1 MKHNAKRITSIFTA
15 LILVISATVYASAKG
30 APKTAASSVCIM
42 DMDTGRVLYEKNAD
56 EERAIASIT
65 KIMTGILVIENNED
79 LDRTITIS
87 SHAASVG
94 EASMY
99 LEKGQKYPLRT
110 VLYGT
115 LLKSG
120 NDAAVAVAE
129 ATGGSEKKF
138 VKMMNEKAEELGM
151 THSHF
156 SCPNGLTDEDNYSS
170 ARDMAILS
178 RYAME
183 NRTFAKIV
191 GTRHVTTED
200 GHSFTNHHK
209 LLKRDK
215 RCIGIK
221 TGFTNAAGRT
231 LVSAF
236 QDPEDGHR
244 IIIVTLNDWDDYED
258 QLSLCDWAFRNFP
271 ETALAEENIPLATL
285 DNAGTRMQV
294 VPEESVTCPLSKKE
308 AKRVTSYLRLQSN
321 RGASIADGETA
332 GKLNFYLDGNRICS
346 VKLLYRSVD
355 S

>member
-1 MKHNAKRITSIFTA
+1 MKHNAKRITSLLTA
-15 LILVISATVYASAKG
+15 LVLAISATVCASAKG
-30 APKTAASSVCIM
+30 APETAATSICIM

-79 LDRTITIS
+79 LDRTIKIS
-87 SHAASVG
+87 AHAASIG

-99 LEKGQKYPLRT
+99 LEEGQKYPLRT

-138 VKMMNEKAEELGM
+138 VQMMNRKAEELGM

-156 SCPNGLTDEDNYSS
+156 SCPNGLTDEGNYSS
-170 ARDMAILS
+170 ARDMATLS
-178 RYAME
+178 RYAMG
-183 NRTFAKIV
+183 NKTFAKIV
-191 GTRHVTTED
+191 GTKKVTTED
-200 GHSFTNHHK
+200 GYSFTNHHK
-209 LLKRDK
+209 LLRRDE

-236 QDPEDGHR
+236 RDPEDGHR
-244 IIIVTLNDWDDYED
+244 IIVVTLNDWDDYED
-258 QLSLCDWAFRNFP
+258 HLTLCDWAFKTFP
-271 ETALAEENIPLATL
+271 ETTLTEQDVPVATL
-285 DNAGTRMQV
+285 DNAGTKMQLV
-294 VPEESVTCPLSKKE
+294 TEEQVNCPLSKKE

-321 RGASIADGETA
+321 RGAPIEEGATA
-332 GKLNFYLDGNRICS
+332 GKMNYYLDGEKISS
-346 VKLLYRSVD
+346 VKLRYQSAA